1 MNAAPCSRSGWIAVV
16 AIISIWTG
24 FILLTRHSGTGTLT
38 SWDIAMLRF
47 GVGALI
53 AVFFI
58 PRVVFPA
65 LKVIALFSFFGGIGY
80 AITVYA
86 AFRMSPAA
94 HASVLLPGTLPFATA
109 LIGWLWF
116 GQKPLPAYRTALV
129 AVFAGIMMT
138 AADSFSRDALTR
150 TQITGDLLFLC
161 GSSSWAVFTL
171 LLGRYPVRPL
181 AATVATTLGSAL
193 VYVPVWWLFL
203 PSRLMQAPVGEIAA
217 QAIYQGVLVVFI
229 SMLLYSFAINRLGSH
244 AVALQMAF
252 VPVISALAAV
262 PLLGEPIPL
271 LTLGGLIAVTTG
283 AVLGARAANEMGPER
298 KSAND
303 IIYRA

>member
-1 MNAAPCSRSGWIAVV
+1 
-16 AIISIWTG
+16 
-24 FILLTRHSGTGTLT
+24 
-38 SWDIAMLRF
+38 MLRF

>member
-1 MNAAPCSRSGWIAVV
+1 MSAAPCSRSGWIAVV

-65 LKVIALFSFFGGIGY
+65 LKVIVLFSFFGGIGY

-116 GQKPLPAYRTALV
+116 GQKPLPAYRTALA

-171 LLGRYPVRPL
+171 LLGRYSIGPL
-181 AATVATTLGSAL
+181 AATVTTALGSAL
-193 VYVPVWWLFL
+193 IYLPAWWLFL
-203 PSRLMQAPVGEIAA
+203 PSSLVQAPFSEIAA
-217 QAIYQGVLVVFI
+217 QALYQGVLVVFI
-229 SMLLYSFAINRLGSH
+229 SMLLYSFAINRLGPH
-244 AVALQMAF
+244 TVALQMAF

-262 PLLGEPIPL
+262 LLLDEPISL
-271 LTLGGLIAVTTG
+271 LTLAGLFAVTTG
-283 AVLGARAANEMGPER
+283 AVLGARTANEAGAAE
-298 KSAND
+298 KSAS
-303 IIYRA
+303 IIHKA